1 MILDD
6 IDEIVKLKNQG
17 LVPRSLL
24 DEAKKVKRSILADDQ
39 IVVDESF
46 TERLRNVVRSLMC
59 YGEENI

>member
-6 IDEIVKLKNQG
+6 IDEIVKLKNQE